1 MDDRSTWRELK
12 DCPAA
17 ILPIGALEQ
26 HGHHLPLA
34 TDTIIAKAIAERL
47 AQQFPSFYLLP
58 ALPFSQSF
66 EHVKFPGSVSLRTA
80 TLLSV
85 LEDVLDSL
93 THSGIQKL
101 IIVNGHGGNHF
112 LWNFAQEQN
121 ADRPKVFVA
130 PSRKDW
136 DFAYEKANLSVN
148 LSQDMHAGE
157 GETSILLYLKEN
169 VRREEAVDVPSVPRP
184 LLQVKGIG
192 AYTKTGN
199 IGVPT
204 RASEEKGKVL
214 LQALIEHITPSV
226 KEFVYE

>member
-1 MDDRSTWRELK
+1 M
-12 DCPAA
+12 
-17 ILPIGALEQ
+17 
-26 HGHHLPLA
+26 H
-34 TDTIIAKAIAERL
+34 
-47 AQQFPSFYLLP
+47 
-58 ALPFSQSF
+58 
-66 EHVKFPGSVSLRTA
+66 
-80 TLLSV
+80 
-85 LEDVLDSL
+85 SL
-93 THSGIQKL
+93 TYSGIQKL
-101 IIVNGHGGNHF
+101 ILVNGHGGNHF

-121 ADRPKVFVA
+121 ADRSKAFVV

-148 LSQDMHAGE
+148 LSNDMHAGE

-169 VRREEAVDVPSVPRP
+169 VRREEAVDVPSTSRP
-184 LLQVKGIG
+184 MLQVKGIG